1 MNLPAR
7 ILFGMLNFHVA
18 LSGGGPEEELFAL
31 LALLADAGVVLHQML
46 PDLGR
51 SCHYLVSADGA
62 GHLAKP
68 ELLDLTLK
76 IIQSPSSSLK
86 NITSLK
92 NQAQL
97 FI

>member
-7 ILFGMLNFHVA
+7 ILFGMLDFHVA
-18 LSGGGPEEELFAL
+18 FPGGGPEEELLAL

-51 SCHYLVSADGA
+51 GCHHFVSADGA
-62 GHLAKP
+62 GHFAKP

-76 IIQSPSSSLK
+76 NNSK
-86 NITSLK
+86 TSIFQK
-92 NQAQL
+92 PWKS
-97 FI
+97 